1 MRQESAYD
9 PGVVSPAAAVGLMQL
24 MPGTAQQCASEM
36 SCPYDPADSTSPDL
50 NLKLGAFYLGK
61 LLKMFEG
68 QVLYTAAAY
77 NAGPRAVASWI
88 GGKDSDADVW
98 VARIPYD
105 ETRHY
110 VAKVAANLARYEY
123 LQGGE
128 AAVAPLVLT
137 LPGASVPEDA
147 Y

>member
-1 MRQESAYD
+1 M
-9 PGVVSPAAAVGLMQL
+9 
-24 MPGTAQQCASEM
+24 
-36 SCPYDPADSTSPDL
+36 

-61 LLKMFEG
+61 LFKMFDG
-68 QVLYTAAAY
+68 NVLYAAAAY
-77 NAGPRAVASWI
+77 NAGPKAVASWI

-110 VAKVAANLARYEY
+110 VAKVAANLARYQY

-128 AAVAPLVLT
+128 AAVAPIALAMNAAT
-137 LPGASVPEDA
+137 VPEDA
-147 Y
+147 YCARPRGGHDPPRGSPRPAQ